1 MLKQSHSPITQ
12 HSLLFLNPF
21 NLQEFHLLF
30 LFPHHIIHS
39 TTSTS
44 AQENDVYLGK
54 DIPDTNTHLLNLL
67 LQLLLLLQVLS
78 SFLLNCLVCALKVLL
93 ELLTLSLED
102 GHRWL
107 LSLLA
112 ANTEHSKSA
121 LTLLALLLL
130 LPLKTHLF
138 FEILLPLGKL
148 DRDVGATE
156 LAQWSTNI
164 LNLRQC
170 ESYKQRIDPL
180 A

>member
-1 MLKQSHSPITQ
+1 MLKYLHSPFAQ
-12 HSLLFLNPF
+12 LHSLLFLNPSIF
-21 NLQEFHLLF
+21 QTFHHWYVF
-30 LFPHHIIHS
+30 LFPHRITLS
-39 TTSTS
+39 TMSTS
-44 AQENDVYLGK
+44 AKENEVYLSK
-54 DIPDTNTHLLNLL
+54 DIPDTDTHLLNLL

-78 SFLLNCLVCALKVLL
+78 SLLLNCLVCALKVLL
-93 ELLTLSLED
+93 ELLTLSLKD

-138 FEILLPLGKL
+138 LEVLLPLGKL
-148 DRDVGATE
+148 DRDVSATE
-156 LAQWSTNI
+156 LSQWSTNV

-170 ESYKQRIDPL
+170 ESYKTEN
-180 A
+180 